1 MLFSSLKILLLLS
14 PNIILWKR
22 TLFLSFFFEVGFFPP
37 GDLLANFITVT
48 EKLLQPHAE

>member
-1 MLFSSLKILLLLS
+1 MEKNFVSL
-14 PNIILWKR
+14 
-22 TLFLSFFFEVGFFPP
+22 FFFEVGFFPP